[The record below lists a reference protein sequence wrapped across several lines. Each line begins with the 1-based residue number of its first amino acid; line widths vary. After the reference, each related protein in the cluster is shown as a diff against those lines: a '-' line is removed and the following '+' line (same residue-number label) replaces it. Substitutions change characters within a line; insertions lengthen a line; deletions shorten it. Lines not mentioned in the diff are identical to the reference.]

1 MKIAVVTIAYSSI
14 ACPASVLETA
24 GSAHGHTIECH
35 LVLHSRYPQ
44 ITQACD
50 RIAQSPLVV
59 YQRYGVNRG
68 VSKSWNEGMLAAYYA
83 HADVVI
89 IANDD
94 IAFAPGD
101 LNKVAEKAAACRD
114 RYIIS
119 CAGFHQRLK
128 QRQPSVGYACFA
140 INPIAVE
147 KLGCFDE
154 NIFPAYCEDQDYARR
169 AKLSALHEENCP
181 DTNLTHAGSNSVLSD
196 TFLSRQNAVTHKLN
210 RAYYRRKWGGDGDH
224 ETYPYPF
231 NDPRLN
237 FYIPPRS
244 RQSPYGPTYDR
255 RDHDI
260 VKL

>member
-1 MKIAVVTIAYSSI
+1 MKIAVVTIAYSST

-24 GSAHGHTIECH
+24 PSASPLTIECH
-35 LVLHSRYPQ
+35 FFLHSRYPHLV
-44 ITQACD
+44 QACS
-50 RIAQSPLVV
+50 RIAQSRQVIYHPFS
-59 YQRYGVNRG
+59 VNRG
-68 VSKSWNEGMLAAYYA
+68 VAKSWNDGMLAAYAA

-101 LNKVAEKAAACRD
+101 LSKLAEKAVACRD

-119 CAGFHQRLK
+119 CAGFHQRFNH
-128 QRQPSVGYACFA
+128 RQPSVGYSCFA
-140 INPIAVE
+140 INPIAIE

-169 AKLSALHEENCP
+169 ARLSGLHEENCP

-196 TFLSRQNAVTHKLN
+196 PVLGRQNALTHRLN
-210 RAYYRRKWGGDGDH
+210 REYYRRKWGGDGDK
-224 ETYPYPF
+224 ETYNYPF

-237 FYIPPRS
+237 FYISPRS
-244 RQSPYGPTYDR
+244 RQSPYGPAYDR

-260 VKL
+260 VKM